1 MCQIEELSVWCLSTA
16 TNPENLDFRLLFCRT
31 EHGQVGFRPEKERSG
46 NRCHPSEADVRH
58 DADQIRFYFMFHFR
72 AFYDFF
78 GGADESFLGIKLQ
91 LKLKAGIF
99 TGRFIIIFLLSENS

>member
-46 NRCHPSEADVRH
+46 NRCHPSEADVRN
-58 DADQIRFYFMFHFR
+58 DADQ
-72 AFYDFF
+72 
-78 GGADESFLGIKLQ
+78 GAERGREEHLRPAVWGFC
-91 LKLKAGIF
+91 LKGNLF
-99 TGRFIIIFLLSENS
+99 SLR